1 VGAPSPACRKLQ
13 IVSAVRKSEKYFFS
27 AESKNCHFRLIAPA
41 QALCYFPSI
50 MAGLLSRLGFGASV
64 EEVPETVQAETRPLQ
79 GAEMAVAYF
88 SSRTG
93 GDFHDF
99 LRVGPYRFLFG
110 LLDVAGKR
118 ETCET
123 VLQAAQA
130 CFRSSGEQIFAD
142 EEVNEPEAMVEL
154 SRRLNLEIMRAAGG
168 VRSCPAFA
176 GLYNE
181 ELGTVCYVN
190 AGHTPGLLRDDK
202 SVVELPATGLPL
214 GLFSLAPTDARIVGL
229 GPKASLAVVSRG
241 VVEAES
247 KNGEFGLEGVKNVL
261 QSGQSS
267 AQSLSQRILQQLQ
280 DFIHTAPKHNDVTA
294 LALTRV
300 A

>member
-1 VGAPSPACRKLQ
+1 MRA
-13 IVSAVRKSEKYFFS
+13 
-27 AESKNCHFRLIAPA
+27 
-41 QALCYFPSI
+41 
-50 MAGLLSRLGFGASV
+50 LLSKLGFGSTR
-64 EEVPETVQAETRPLQ
+64 EGVPEIVQGESPALQ
-79 GAEMAVAYF
+79 GADLAVAYF
-88 SSRTG
+88 SSRVG

-99 LRVGPYRFLFG
+99 LRVSPHRFLFG

-118 ETCET
+118 ETSGP

-130 CFRSSGEQIFAD
+130 CFRASGEQLFAVA
-142 EEVNEPEAMVEL
+142 ELNESDAMIEL

-176 GLYNE
+176 GCYNE

-190 AGHTPGLLRDDK
+190 AGHTPGLLRDDA
-202 SVVELPATGLPL
+202 SLVELPATGLPL

-247 KNGEFGLEGVKNVL
+247 KHAEFGLEGVKSVL
-261 QSGQSS
+261 QAGPSS
-267 AQSLSQRILQQLQ
+267 AKDLSQNILQRVQN
-280 DFIHTAPKHNDVTA
+280 FMHMVPKHNDVTA
-294 LALTRV
+294 LTLTRGN
-300 A
+300 